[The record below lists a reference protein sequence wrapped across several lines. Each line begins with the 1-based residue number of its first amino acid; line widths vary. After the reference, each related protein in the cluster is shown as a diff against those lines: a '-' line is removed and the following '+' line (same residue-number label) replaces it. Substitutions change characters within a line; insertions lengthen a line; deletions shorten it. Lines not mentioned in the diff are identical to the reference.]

1 MIRSSFVL
9 RRGAILSLTL
19 GLSLVLA
26 ACGGS
31 DTPSAAGASEGT
43 GGGGTV
49 SVVDG
54 NVDLSA
60 EDLAFDA
67 STIQAPAGEEF
78 TITFT
83 NLESQPHNVAVL
95 TQEGG
100 DEVVRGDV
108 ITGPDAETTITVPAL
123 EPGEY
128 YFLCDVHPDMNGTI
142 VVEG

>member
-1 MIRSSFVL
+1 VNPIRILL
-9 RRGAILSLTL
+9 RRGA
-19 GLSLVLA
+19 LVATAVALIALMA
-26 ACGGS
+26 ACS
-31 DTPSAAGASEGT
+31 PSAEGT
-43 GGGGTV
+43 AGEGTAGGTIAV
-49 SVVDG
+49 TNG

-60 EDLAFDA
+60 DDLAFDA
-67 STIQAPAGEEF
+67 STIQAPAGEAF

-95 TQEGG
+95 TEEGG
-100 DEVVRGDV
+100 DEVVRGEV
-108 ITGPDAETTITVPAL
+108 ITGPDAEDVVEVPAL